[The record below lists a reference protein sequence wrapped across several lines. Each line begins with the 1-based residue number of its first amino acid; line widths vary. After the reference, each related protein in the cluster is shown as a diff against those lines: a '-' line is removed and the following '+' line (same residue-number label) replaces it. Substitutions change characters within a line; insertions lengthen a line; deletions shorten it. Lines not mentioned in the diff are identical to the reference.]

1 MLSVYQTRYIFTVL
15 GISFCDLEI
24 EKKKIMEWFCGTC
37 IFEAFRR
44 NTVAYFF
51 FFLEDADIF
60 PYEPK
65 FSILMRLHY
74 FQLGFPS

>member
-1 MLSVYQTRYIFTVL
+1 
-15 GISFCDLEI
+15 
-24 EKKKIMEWFCGTC
+24 MEWFCGTC

>member
-1 MLSVYQTRYIFTVL
+1 MVHVYLRL
-15 GISFCDLEI
+15 LEEI
-24 EKKKIMEWFCGTC
+24 RLRT
-37 IFEAFRR
+37 
-44 NTVAYFF
+44 FF